1 MEASKLNSCYSRIAR
16 QSGLTSTPPASRRIS
31 HESLRRWEKSAR
43 EATVICNQAASFNR
57 CLFKVQEDMHGQLK
71 SLRSEWK
78 GKGSSKTTVVL
89 DELRYLMDFNSSITQ
104 AAAKTMEHLSEFVFI
119 SMGNLTLARRDAY
132 LTHVKSGVK
141 PDTVAALRT
150 APLHIP
156 TLFPDSVIKKAE
168 EEISHYETRGHP
180 GSSRNKVLFQSY
192 DKSDSRSDRHPDK
205 KGDKPAWKNIG
216 KGRYRKPR
224 SKASTYSSRPAKG
237 QQSFK

>member
-1 MEASKLNSCYSRIAR
+1 M
-16 QSGLTSTPPASRRIS
+16 Q
-31 HESLRRWEKSAR
+31 
-43 EATVICNQAASFNR
+43 
-57 CLFKVQEDMHGQLK
+57 GQLK
-71 SLRSEWK
+71 SLRSEWR
-78 GKGSSKTTVVL
+78 GKGFSKTTVVL

-180 GSSRNKVLFQSY
+180 GSSRNKVRFQPY
-192 DKSDSRSDRHPDK
+192 DKSDRRSDRRPDK